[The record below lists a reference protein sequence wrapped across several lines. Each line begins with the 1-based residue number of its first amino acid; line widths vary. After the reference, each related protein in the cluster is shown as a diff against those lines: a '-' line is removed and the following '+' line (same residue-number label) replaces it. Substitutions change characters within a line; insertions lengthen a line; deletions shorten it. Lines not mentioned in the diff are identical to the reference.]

1 MYSVSLERL
10 QCRLDALSHLTDPH
24 SPYTRRAFT
33 ARYLEGRAWLEGE
46 FRAAG
51 LEIHTDAGGNLVGR
65 LEGKHANTL
74 VLGSHT
80 DTVSV
85 GGRFDGILG
94 VLAALEVAQTLTE
107 NGVRLRHSLEVVDF
121 LSEEPSDYAGLSCVG
136 SRAWAGTLSAEML
149 AYANPEGERLDAA
162 MKRMGAD
169 LERVRQGP
177 LRRFDELTAY
187 LELHIEQGPA
197 LEQAEIPIGIVTG
210 IAGIERWTMRV
221 IGQAD
226 HAGTT
231 PMNLR
236 KDALVGASSV
246 ILELNARASAT
257 HNIVATIGV
266 LGLSPGAANVVPER
280 VDLLGDTRSIDAV
293 ALERFNLDFL
303 EWAGDFLE
311 KTGLGLSFERVSRS
325 MPTVCDPHVLEAI
338 RAGAEKRGHAWL
350 ELPSG
355 AGHDGAHVALLC
367 PVGMIFVPSVGGRS
381 HTPEELT
388 LEGDI
393 LAGTEVLLETVL
405 ELDRTLE

>member
-1 MYSVSLERL
+1 MFTVSFERL
-10 QCRLDALSHLTDPH
+10 KGRLDALSQLTDPH
-24 SPYTRRAFT
+24 LPYTRRAFT
-33 ARYLEGRAWLEGE
+33 ERYLEGRAWLERE

-51 LEIHTDAGGNLVGR
+51 LETHTDAGGNLVGR
-65 LEGKHANTL
+65 LKGKASRAL

-80 DTVSV
+80 DTVRT

-94 VLAALEVAQTLTE
+94 VLSALEVAQTLFE
-107 NGVRLRHSLEVVDF
+107 NGVELRHSLEVVDF
-121 LSEEPSDYAGLSCVG
+121 LSEEPSDYGGLSCVG
-136 SRAWAGTLSAEML
+136 SRAWAGTLSESML
-149 AYANPEGERLDAA
+149 ALENAGGERLEQA

-177 LRRFDELTAY
+177 LRRPEELAAY

-197 LEQAEIPIGIVTG
+197 LEHSGTPIGIVTG
-210 IAGIERWTMRV
+210 IAGIERWKLSV
-221 IGQAD
+221 LGQAD

-231 PMNLR
+231 PMKLR

-257 HNIVATIGV
+257 HNLMATIGV
-266 LGLSPGAANVVPER
+266 LKLSPGAANVVPER
-280 VDLLGDTRSIDAV
+280 VDLLSDTRSIDAE
-293 ALERFNLDFL
+293 ALERFNTDFL
-303 EWAGDFLE
+303 EWAGAFLE
-311 KTGLGLSFERVSRS
+311 QAGLRFEFERVSRS
-325 MPTVCDPHVLEAI
+325 APTVCDPRVLEAI
-338 RAGAEKRGHAWL
+338 RAAARKRGHTWL

-355 AGHDGAHVALLC
+355 AGHDGAHLARLC

-388 LEGDI
+388 LERDL

-405 ELDRTLE
+405 ELDRTLD